1 MQRIEIE
8 QFAVCHGSAYA
19 PGANDLA
26 GIDKPV
32 LVVHGTADRVIEP
45 SSAEHALGKIPGAV
59 GRWFVD
65 GGHAPFAESAAEF
78 DAVLR
83 QFAEEC

>member
-1 MQRIEIE
+1 LFRRDI
-8 QFAVCHGSAYA
+8 GS
-19 PGANDLA
+19 DQVLA
-26 GIDKPV
+26 GIDRPT

-45 SSAEHALGKIPGAV
+45 STAESALGKIPGAL
-59 GRWFVD
+59 GRWFAE
-65 GGHAPFAESAAEF
+65 GGHAPFAESADEF